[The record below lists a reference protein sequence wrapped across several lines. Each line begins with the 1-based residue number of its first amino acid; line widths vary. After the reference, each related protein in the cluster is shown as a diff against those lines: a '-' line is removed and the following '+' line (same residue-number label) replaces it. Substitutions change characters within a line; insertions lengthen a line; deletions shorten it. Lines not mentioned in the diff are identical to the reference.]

1 MINIIG
7 SKTIFNKEKIKTAR
21 TGRIAFFSYRYT
33 KLRKLI
39 IKDNKNEKVK
49 LLTLAACLL
58 PSLSFAHN
66 LTLNKEVPSVS
77 IEQYGEI
84 FFLKTQLQ
92 PIKAGILNNLKE
104 KFEYCRQ

>member
-1 MINIIG
+1 M
-7 SKTIFNKEKIKTAR
+7 K
-21 TGRIAFFSYRYT
+21 
-33 KLRKLI
+33 
-39 IKDNKNEKVK
+39 KVK

-84 FFLKTQLQ
+84 FLKTQLQ
-92 PIKAGILNNLKE
+92 PIKTGILNSLKE

>member
-1 MINIIG
+1 M
-7 SKTIFNKEKIKTAR
+7 K
-21 TGRIAFFSYRYT
+21 
-33 KLRKLI
+33 
-39 IKDNKNEKVK
+39 KVK

-84 FFLKTQLQ
+84 FF
-92 PIKAGILNNLKE
+92 
-104 KFEYCRQ
+104 